1 MKKSELIFGQLVN
14 RPNFMKDLEFSLNLS
29 QDDLQSI
36 LDVYLKSKYR
46 TYYHDNLKKFAKK
59 INLSV
64 DEALK
69 VVHVLDYFAYRI
81 VSEHE
86 IKDILSALDE
96 IGLKKS
102 DKLVNF
108 LQTLKK
114 AKKTLEILDLI
125 DDEVGTINPHF
136 HNLTFNI
143 QNRIV
148 LKDNKVIENLPI
160 VLLQINT
167 SQNDSDNIIELLN
180 DDLDSLIDGLNE
192 IKKKLNILK
201 EGDKNE
207 SSHKID

>member
-1 MKKSELIFGQLVN
+1 MKKSELIFGLLVN
-14 RPNFMKDLEFSLNLS
+14 RSHFMKDLEFSLNLS

-46 TYYHDNLKKFAKK
+46 TYYHVNLKQFAKK
-59 INLSV
+59 INLSP
-64 DEALK
+64 DEAHK
-69 VVHVLDYFAYRI
+69 IIHVLDYFAYRI

-192 IKKKLNILK
+192 IRKKLNILK

>member
-1 MKKSELIFGQLVN
+1 MKKSELIFGKLAN
-14 RPNFMKDLEFSLNLS
+14 SPPFMKDLEFSLNLT
-29 QDDLQSI
+29 QDNLQSI

-46 TYYHDNLKKFAKK
+46 NYYHHNLKKFAKK

-81 VSEHE
+81 VPEYE
-86 IKDILSALDE
+86 IKDIISSLNE
-96 IGLKKS
+96 IGLKS
-102 DKLVNF
+102 DNLVNF

-125 DDEVGTINPHF
+125 DDEIGTINPHF
-136 HNLTFNI
+136 HTLTFNI

-148 LKDNKVIENLPI
+148 LKDNKIIETLPI
-160 VLLQINT
+160 VLLKIN
-167 SQNDSDNIIELLN
+167 NENIELLN
-180 DDLDSLIDGLNE
+180 DDLDTLIDGLNE

-207 SSHKID
+207 SSHKIDI

>member
-1 MKKSELIFGQLVN
+1 
-14 RPNFMKDLEFSLNLS
+14 MKDLEFSLNLS

-46 TYYHDNLKKFAKK
+46 TYYHYHNNLKQFAKK
-59 INLSV
+59 INLSP
-64 DEALK
+64 DEAHK
-69 VVHVLDYFAYRI
+69 VIHVLDYFAYRI

-86 IKDILSALDE
+86 IQDILAALDE